1 MNTLL
6 RIVESDSEA
15 VQRHRA
21 TILDCLKDPDVSIQ
35 KRAIELAF
43 ALINGRN
50 FATMSKDLIAF
61 MEKTTEVEFKQVC
74 ASSMRIAITK
84 FAPTNREAV
93 DYLFLVLKSC
103 GNHVNDDVPSHAIA
117 VASRSVQLQSA
128 RHIDYSRLYFC
139 AHHFCPKWKMFT
151 FSQALSHALTNATRR
166 HKYSQ

>member
-61 MEKTTEVEFKQVC
+61 MEKTSEVEFKQVC

-117 VASRSVQLQSA
+117 VASRSVQLLSA
-128 RHIDYSRLYFC
+128 RHTIIQELKFIFPDYYQVHWVR
-139 AHHFCPKWKMFT
+139 T
-151 FSQALSHALTNATRR
+151 ALIHC
-166 HKYSQ
+166 Q